1 MARHSEE
8 AGRKSRQPVNPS
20 AYSIEQFCQAH
31 NISVDLYFKM
41 QRQGLGPKT
50 MKAGAR
56 TLISVESAAA
66 WRRARELV

>member
-1 MARHSEE
+1 VILA
-8 AGRKSRQPVNPS
+8 

-31 NISVDLYFKM
+31 GISIDLYFKL

-56 TLISVESAAA
+56 TLISVEAAA
-66 WRRARELV
+66 EWRRAREIAL